1 MSWAEATLTLPLAK
15 LEPTTEAWPVD
26 AGVSAGAPGVRPVTP
41 ARRLR
46 LPPDVTVTALLVTR
60 SPLRCKE
67 CHSYSHF
74 EHSQQST
81 TFSPMLF

>member
-1 MSWAEATLTLPLAK
+1 MTLPLAK

-26 AGVSAGAPGVRPVTP
+26 ADAPGVKPVTS
-41 ARRLR
+41 ASRLR
-46 LPPDVTVTALLVTR
+46 LPPDVTVAALLVTR

-74 EHSQQST
+74 EHSQQSI